1 MNTMTTTLRPRA
13 ERRSGAVQPGPCT
26 TSPDRVLGS
35 GPMYKGTIEKAV
47 ALAGTDGEWTYNAQV
62 WTGSLTL
69 GVGSQA
75 WKLTLDQG
83 TISGPVEATAGP
95 GAGEDIV
102 VTGTTEA
109 WANFLTTPAG
119 PGYVDFFAAAGM
131 GAMTLAPWPHDAPH
145 HLALRRFGDLL
156 RHAANG
162 TDPAP
167 QVQPNVSRHGQH
179 ESAVGRYIHLDLDG
193 VDHRVYYETAGQ
205 GIGLLCQHTAGA
217 DGRQYRHL
225 LEDERVTSKYQVV
238 VYDLPGHGKSLP
250 PQSQAWWTE
259 RYSLSQ
265 KRAMDVP
272 TTLAAALGLHR
283 PVFIGSS
290 VGGMLALD
298 LARYHADD
306 YRAVISLEGGLK
318 VVLPGGLDTTSQRA
332 RTDEDPA
339 AHAAVMMMI
348 MASHAPETFRQ
359 ETRFHYAQ
367 GAPGIFN
374 GDIDYYT
381 YEHDLSNEAEN
392 IDTSRCGVHL
402 LTGEYDFMTV
412 PWTEEAGRRIKGST
426 CQIMKGL
433 GHFPMS
439 EDHEQL
445 MDYALPILDDIA
457 AGKGPQ

>member
-1 MNTMTTTLRPRA
+1 MDRGIIERA
-13 ERRSGAVQPGPCT
+13 IARS
-26 TSPDRVLGS
+26 SS
-35 GPMYKGTIEKAV
+35 
-47 ALAGTDGEWTYNAQV
+47 DGEWTYNAQV

-69 GVGSQA
+69 AVGDQA
-75 WKLTLDQG
+75 WKLTVTSGVLSAPLD
-83 TISGPVEATAGP
+83 TIAGV
-95 GAGEDIV
+95 GSGEDIV
-102 VTGTTEA
+102 VGGSAEA
-109 WANFLTTPAG
+109 WANFLAAPPR

-131 GAMTLAPWPHDAPH
+131 GAMTLAPWPNDAPH

-162 TDPAP
+162 TDPSP

-179 ESAVGRYIHLDLDG
+179 ERAVGHYIHLDLDG
-193 VDHRVYYETAGQ
+193 IDHRIYYENSGE

-238 VYDLPGHGKSLP
+238 VYDLPGHGKSLL
-250 PQSQAWWTE
+250 PQSQPWWTE

-272 TTLAAALGLHR
+272 TVLAEALGLHR

-298 LARYHADD
+298 LARYHPDD

-318 VVLPGGLDTTSQRA
+318 VILPEGFDTTSQRA

-348 MASHAPETFRQ
+348 MAPQAPETFRQ

-374 GDIDYYT
+374 GDIDYYS
-381 YEHDLSNEAEN
+381 YEHDLSDEAEH
-392 IDTSRCGVHL
+392 IDTSKCSVHL

-439 EDHEQL
+439 EDHVQL
-445 MDYALPILDDIA
+445 MEYVLPILDGIA